1 MTSTFLFERPR
12 GGERALLVG
21 VGIGRPVD
29 PQDTAEF
36 EALAASAGALPVAL
50 VTASRP
56 RPDSKYFVG
65 TGKAAEI
72 RDRAQDAR
80 AEVILVDQ
88 TLSPSQERNLE
99 KLTSCRVLDRNGL
112 ILDIFSQRARSFEG
126 KLQVELAQLSHLSTR
141 LVRGWTHLER
151 QKGGIGLRGPGET
164 QLETDRR
171 LIAKRIRTL
180 RGRLEKL
187 ARQRDTGR
195 HVRREVPVPTVA
207 LVGYTNAGK
216 STLFNRLT
224 GSDSYV
230 ADQLFATL
238 DPTVRRIKLAGVGE
252 VVLADTV
259 GFVRSLPHELIAA
272 FRSTLQEAREAD
284 LLLHVVDASD
294 PQRDERILQVRE
306 VLAGIGA
313 GEIRELKVFNKIDLL
328 GAGGLGTERSGVDQS
343 GAESR
348 SVESRDVE
356 SRDVESRDVESPG
369 AESRG
374 GQFAGVELHGVHLPG
389 VELPHILLAADGA
402 PVQAWV
408 SAHSGAGLG
417 ELREAIAQAVRPN
430 QVRQTLHLGLLAAA
444 VRSDL
449 YRREAV
455 RAERQCDDGSWEL
468 DVELDPAEMAKIL
481 GNRGV
486 EPVAPPENA
495 RAVA

>member
-1 MTSTFLFERPR
+1 VTSAFLFERPR

-21 VGIGRPVD
+21 VGIGQPVD
-29 PQDTAEF
+29 PHDMAEF
-36 EALAASAGALPVAL
+36 EALATSAGALPVAL
-50 VTASRP
+50 ITASRP
-56 RPDSKYFVG
+56 RPDPKYFVG
-65 TGKAAEI
+65 VGKAEEI
-72 RDRAQDAR
+72 RERAR
-80 AEVILVDQ
+80 ETKAEVILVDQ

-224 GSDSYV
+224 GSDTYV

-259 GFVRSLPHELIAA
+259 GFVRALPHELIAA

-294 PQRDERILQVRE
+294 PQRDERIVQVRE

-313 GEIRELKVFNKIDLL
+313 GEIRELKVFNKIDLM
-328 GAGGLGTERSGVDQS
+328 GAQGPRIEMGPDGVP
-343 GAESR
+343 A
-348 SVESRDVE
+348 
-356 SRDVESRDVESPG
+356 
-369 AESRG
+369 
-374 GQFAGVELHGVHLPG
+374 
-389 VELPHILLAADGA
+389 
-402 PVQAWV
+402 QAWV
-408 SAHSGAGLG
+408 SAQSGTGLS

-430 QVRQTLHLGLLAAA
+430 QVRHTLHLDMLAAA
-444 VRSDL
+444 LRSDL

-455 RAERQCDDGSWEL
+455 RAERQCDDGSWDL
-468 DVELDPAEMAKIL
+468 DVELDPSEMAKIL
-481 GNRGV
+481 GSPGV
-486 EPVAPPENA
+486 VLAAPPENA
-495 RAVA
+495 REQRVA